1 MTPIGRGILICGSQ
15 LVKLCHLAYNGCMAI
30 LKLAY
35 CKNCLQVLSDPTRT
49 KVIDILAR
57 KSPQTVN
64 SIVEQFELRQPTIS
78 HHLKLLRKE
87 KFVTYQKQGNQVLYS
102 LNLYCHRDTSHKC
115 YLLQKVSASQRS
127 LSSGLKPTPAPLLA

>member
-15 LVKLCHLAYNGCMAI
+15 LVKLCYFAYNGRMAI

-64 SIVEQFELRQPTIS
+64 SIVARFELRQPTIS
-78 HHLKLLRKE
+78 HHLKLLKKE
-87 KFVTYQKQGNQVLYS
+87 KFVTSEKKGNRVLYS
-102 LNLYCHRDTSHKC
+102 LNLNCHQNTSIRC
-115 YLLQKVSASQRS
+115 YLLQKIRP
-127 LSSGLKPTPAPLLA
+127 KTTPATLSA